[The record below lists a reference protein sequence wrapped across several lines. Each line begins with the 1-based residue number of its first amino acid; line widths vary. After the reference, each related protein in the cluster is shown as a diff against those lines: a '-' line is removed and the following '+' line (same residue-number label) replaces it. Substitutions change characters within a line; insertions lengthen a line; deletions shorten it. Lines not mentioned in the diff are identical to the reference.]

1 VPERPT
7 KPSGVAPQRARYLA
21 CLYGV
26 LPTAETVEVT
36 SAKARAVDSLAELY
50 IRHAPAGFRLA
61 LLLTGDHALA
71 EDLVQ
76 DAFVRVVGRLGHVR
90 NAASFDAYLRRTIVN
105 LTKNTWRRRALER
118 AHGAAHAPG
127 ADAIEAAD
135 GAIIERIE
143 VLDGLR
149 SLSERQRTAI
159 VLRFYEDLPEDEI
172 AAIMGCPTGT
182 VRSLVSRGVAAMRDQ
197 IGGAADA

>member
-1 VPERPT
+1 VE
-7 KPSGVAPQRARYLA
+7 G
-21 CLYGV
+21 
-26 LPTAETVEVT
+26 TA
-36 SAKARAVDSLAELY
+36 AKARAVDSLEELY

-118 AHGAAHAPG
+118 THGPSPARG
-127 ADAIEAAD
+127 ADRIDAAD
-135 GAIIERIE
+135 GAIVERME
-143 VLDGLR
+143 LLDGLR

-172 AAIMGCPTGT
+172 ATIMGCPTGT
-182 VRSLVSRGVAAMRDQ
+182 VRSLISRGVAEMRDQ
-197 IGGAADA
+197 IGGPPGA